1 MSRASRLLVISQDR
15 LEGQVAGTSIRA
27 LELARALRDDVD
39 VTLAAVGEPPR
50 DVDGLPCVGYHPQDP
65 RALRGPLAATDAVL
79 SLPQWPL
86 FMRTLRRSRARL
98 IFDLYVPEA
107 LETMGGFPGDRPGV
121 RRLLT
126 QFAVDR
132 ATEALRAGDH
142 LVCAS
147 EKQRDLWL
155 GAMLAERLIAPAR
168 HDADPSLRSLIDVV
182 PFGLPAAPA
191 VASGEGGPRRRF
203 ADAIGPDDEIVLWNG
218 GLWPWLDPETAIR
231 AVGLLARRRPN
242 VRLVF
247 MGAARQLP
255 AQRTAERARA
265 LAAELGLLDRIV
277 LFNDEWVP
285 FEKRADWLLEAD
297 CALSTHDDHLETRF
311 AYRTRLLDCF
321 WARLPVVCT
330 GGDDLGALVERERLG
345 AVVAPRDPAAAA
357 GALEA
362 VITTGRAEFA
372 PRLAAVAETQ
382 TWSRVAEPLRRMLA
396 ATPPPPP
403 PRTPRAPGH
412 AAREAAYS
420 AARLALNAVGARDWP
435 RL

>member
-27 LELARALRDDVD
+27 LELARALRDDAD

-50 DVDGLPCVGYHPQDP
+50 DVDGMPCVGYHPQDP

-121 RRLLT
+121 RGLLT

-132 ATEALRAGDH
+132 AIEALRAGDH

-155 GAMLAERLIAPAR
+155 GAMLAERLIGVCTPRRRPVAALADRRRAVRATRRAR
-168 HDADPSLRSLIDVV
+168 RGVRR
-182 PFGLPAAPA
+182 GRAAPA
-191 VASGEGGPRRRF
+191 
-203 ADAIGPDDEIVLWNG
+203 
-218 GLWPWLDPETAIR
+218 IR
-231 AVGLLARRRPN
+231 GRDRARRRDRAVERRP
-242 VRLVF
+242 VAVARSRDCDPGRRAARAPPPERPLVF

-285 FEKRADWLLEAD
+285 YEERADWLLEAD
-297 CALSTHDDHLETRF
+297 CAFSTHDDHLETRF
-311 AYRTRLLDCF
+311 AFEHGCST
-321 WARLPVVCT
+321 AS
-330 GGDDLGALVERERLG
+330 
-345 AVVAPRDPAAAA
+345 
-357 GALEA
+357 
-362 VITTGRAEFA
+362 GRACRSSA
-372 PRLAAVAETQ
+372 R
-382 TWSRVAEPLRRMLA
+382 A
-396 ATPPPPP
+396 ATTSARWSNASASAPAS
-403 PRTPRAPGH
+403 RRATPRRRP
-412 AAREAAYS
+412 ARS
-420 AARLALNAVGARDWP
+420 RR
-435 RL
+435 